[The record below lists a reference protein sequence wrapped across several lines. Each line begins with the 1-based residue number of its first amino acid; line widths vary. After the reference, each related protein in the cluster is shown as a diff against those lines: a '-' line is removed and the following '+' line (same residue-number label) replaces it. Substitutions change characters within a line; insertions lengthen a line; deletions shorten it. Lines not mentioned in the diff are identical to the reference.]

1 MPPPEVMF
9 VLAIMGVI
17 VVAGAAMLYLK
28 YDNWRRERDEQA
40 PIYVKHSA
48 DKYPAIT
55 SSKRDE
61 GADRLGGCTAPA
73 PALNPGAKPCAPER
87 TPHTEEC
94 DDAPIDALLLSIAEQ
109 VYVRRMVYTYGR
121 MLAANKKPSKGAIIK
136 EVTGYSKSGDPN
148 SRYARYSL
156 LYDTFLG
163 EPEPAVKAPHLAAQQ
178 KEQWQ
183 PNS

>member
-1 MPPPEVMF
+1 MPPPEVTF
-9 VLAIMGVI
+9 VLIIMGLI
-17 VVAGAAMLYLK
+17 VVAGSAMLYLK
-28 YDNWRRERDEQA
+28 YDNWRREREEQA

-48 DKYPAIT
+48 DNYPSVT
-55 SSKRDE
+55 SSKRDQDIE
-61 GADRLGGCTAPA
+61 QVVVRTAPA
-73 PALNPGAKPCAPER
+73 PRPNDGAKACVPVE
-87 TPHTEEC
+87 TPRTEEC
-94 DDAPIDALLLSIAEQ
+94 DDAPLDALFLTTAEQ
-109 VYVRRMVYTYGR
+109 VYVRRMVYTHGR
-121 MLAANKKPSKGAIIK
+121 TLAANKKPSKGAIIK

-163 EPEPAVKAPHLAAQQ
+163 EPEPAVTAPHLAAQQ